1 MGIPKMI
8 DKWIE
13 LVNWLFLLLILCYY
27 QSSFI
32 KGELEF
38 GRSIY
43 LVSDDD
49 NLACA
54 LHDRDAL
61 DIHDNT
67 NQSLF
72 RQNRWN
78 LHSVPLLLLSL
89 VVLMLPQHQIC
100 HGKLHLSLLGWLGL
114 MNFTFLFPYLKFK
127 CNEFWPE
134 WIKCTLTWKFL
145 KYLQA

>member
-1 MGIPKMI
+1 MNRTR
-8 DKWIE
+8 E
-13 LVNWLFLLLILCYY
+13 LTVFVVDTQSY

-72 RQNRWN
+72 HQNRWN
-78 LHSVPLLLLSL
+78 LHCAVTTALFSSADVATTSNLPWEIAPFTTWVARVDEFHLPVP
-89 VVLMLPQHQIC
+89 
-100 HGKLHLSLLGWLGL
+100 
-114 MNFTFLFPYLKFK
+114 
-127 CNEFWPE
+127 
-134 WIKCTLTWKFL
+134 
-145 KYLQA
+145 